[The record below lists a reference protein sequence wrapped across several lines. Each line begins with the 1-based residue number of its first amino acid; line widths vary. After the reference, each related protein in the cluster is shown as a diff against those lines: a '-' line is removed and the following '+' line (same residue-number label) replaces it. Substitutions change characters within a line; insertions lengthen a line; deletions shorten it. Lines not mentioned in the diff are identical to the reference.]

1 LLYNLVSMLRLEA
14 NPTPSVLVWAR
25 TSSGLSPTEAAKK
38 IDVAAER
45 LLAWETGTEKPSF
58 AQLRKAAKAYKRPI
72 AVFYL
77 KEPPKGFSVMR
88 DFRRRSGG
96 ESVSISTQLMQEI
109 RRASDRRDWALQLMA
124 ELDER
129 PKELTRKLSL
139 TQEIEDAA
147 TQVRAF
153 LGVTTQLQSQW
164 RQQAFSQ
171 WRSHIERAGIL
182 TFEMTSVAPG
192 EASGFSIGARPLPA
206 AVANIKDSRTSRIFT
221 LLHEVTHILL
231 ESDGICDL
239 EERGHDDLARTES
252 FCNRVAGAAIFP
264 REAMLSLDAIRL
276 HQKGQ
281 PKWTDEELRT
291 IASQFG
297 GSREA
302 ALVRLATLGLTSRAF
317 CDSRRLQFQK
327 EYEQVAEA
335 RKNQAVDGFAP
346 PHQLELWSA
355 GPMFVSLVVE
365 NLNRDRITASDFSD
379 YLQIRTKHI
388 AEVQQEY
395 AGFEQ

>member
-1 LLYNLVSMLRLEA
+1 MPRLEA
-14 NPTPSVLVWAR
+14 NPTPSLLVWAR
-25 TSSGLSPTEAAKK
+25 TSSGLSPKEAAKK
-38 IDVAAER
+38 IDVTVER
-45 LLAWETGTEKPSF
+45 LVAWEAGIERPSF
-58 AQLRKAAKAYKRPI
+58 AQLRKAGKAYKRPI

-88 DFRRRSGG
+88 DFRRRPGA
-96 ESVSISTQLMQEI
+96 ESISISAQLMQEI
-109 RRASDRRDWALQLMA
+109 RRAHDRRDWALQLMA

-129 PKELTRKLSL
+129 PKSLTRRLSL
-139 TQEIEDAA
+139 NQGIEDAA
-147 TQVRAF
+147 TEVRAF
-153 LGVTTQLQSQW
+153 LGVTAEIQSQW
-164 RQQAFSQ
+164 KQQAFNR

-182 TFEMTSVAPG
+182 TFEMTSVAPK

-206 AVANIKDSRTSRIFT
+206 AVANIKDSKTARIFT
-221 LLHEVTHILL
+221 LLHEVTHVLL
-231 ESDGICDL
+231 GSDGICDL
-239 EERGHDDLARTES
+239 EESGNDDLARVES

-264 REAMLSLDAIRL
+264 KEGLLSFDVIRR
-276 HQKGQ
+276 HPKGQ
-281 PKWTDEELRT
+281 PRWTDEELRA
-291 IASQFG
+291 ISGQFG

-317 CDSRRLQFQK
+317 CDSRRAQFRR
-327 EYEQVAEA
+327 EYELVAES
-335 RKNQAVDGFAP
+335 RRNQQTDGFAP

-388 AEVQQEY
+388 PEVQQEY